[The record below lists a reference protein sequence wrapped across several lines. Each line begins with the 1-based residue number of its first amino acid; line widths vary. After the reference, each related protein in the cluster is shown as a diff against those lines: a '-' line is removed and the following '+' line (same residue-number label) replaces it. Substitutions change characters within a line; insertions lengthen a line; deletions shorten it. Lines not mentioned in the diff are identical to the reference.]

1 MSSYATQRTP
11 DAGASDGEPA
21 TEAGPEAARE
31 AEAARQA
38 EAEAAREADTTETAP
53 AFEAQ
58 PSEAEP
64 SQAEPSEGEPSEAE
78 RAAHEHRD
86 DEHPGDAAFDEEIP
100 DEEIPYE
107 ENTYEE
113 ASHEEGSYE
122 EGSYEENPH
131 EENPHDDG
139 IRYEPPKV
147 SKLAVVSLV
156 TAIVPLLPIALVTG
170 VAALVGIRRSGRR
183 GHGMAVSALFIAA
196 AWIIVAGGVGTVA
209 HLTHGF
215 KKPVK
220 VTYKEASVFK
230 LKEGDCLNTPNGQQ
244 VSLVS
249 CSISHDYEVFGT
261 FTLPAGA
268 WPGTQAIQQAASA
281 GCSTRLTAYINPQLA
296 ISLAQTYV
304 YPTQVDWTAGTRTVI
319 CEVRAASGQLTQ
331 SVRGGT

>member
-11 DAGASDGEPA
+11 DAEASDGEPA

-31 AEAARQA
+31 AEAEAARQA
-38 EAEAAREADTTETAP
+38 EAEAAIEADTTETAP

-100 DEEIPYE
+100 DEEIP
-107 ENTYEE
+107 
-113 ASHEEGSYE
+113 
-122 EGSYEENPH
+122 YEENPH

>member
-21 TEAGPEAARE
+21 TEAGPEAAREAE

-100 DEEIPYE
+100 DEEIP
-107 ENTYEE
+107 
-113 ASHEEGSYE
+113 
-122 EGSYEENPH
+122 YEENPH